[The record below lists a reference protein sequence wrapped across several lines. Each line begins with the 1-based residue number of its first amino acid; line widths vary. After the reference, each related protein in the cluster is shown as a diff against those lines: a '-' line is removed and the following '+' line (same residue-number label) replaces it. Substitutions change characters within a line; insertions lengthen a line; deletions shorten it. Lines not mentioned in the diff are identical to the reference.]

1 MTAKAAGLALPPEYN
16 WIFGY
21 EYSGYVLA
29 GWGRYRGAFV
39 NYRLALSAF
48 DVNQCRF
55 LENFVRIRLYR
66 KQAAEFDWLADT
78 ASLAS
83 AQRRYRIIARHY
95 GELAD
100 REEQA
105 DKARMA
111 ERLRELRLKRQDAA
125 PKTDADLRADLQKGA
140 TSAQRAEP
148 GSLFPDQLPGAR
160 ADLEKLR

>member
-1 MTAKAAGLALPPEYN
+1 M
-16 WIFGY
+16 
-21 EYSGYVLA
+21 SV
-29 GWGRYRGAFV
+29 
-39 NYRLALSAF
+39 
-48 DVNQCRF
+48 

-111 ERLRELRLKRQDAA
+111 KRLRELRLKRQDAAPRVLINDVQRLARRRWA

-160 ADLEKLR
+160 TDLES